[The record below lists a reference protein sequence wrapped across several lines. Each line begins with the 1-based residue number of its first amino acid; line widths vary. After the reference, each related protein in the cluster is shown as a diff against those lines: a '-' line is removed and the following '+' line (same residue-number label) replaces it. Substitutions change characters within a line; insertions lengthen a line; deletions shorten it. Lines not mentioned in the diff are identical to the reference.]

1 MKTYQTLRL
10 STRQGLVIG
19 YLLLVSLCIQLA
31 GCGSHYSVKTRSATK
46 LFQKY
51 DRSAL
56 DSSKPS
62 CQAASQLSVP
72 LINEF

>member
-10 STRQGLVIG
+10 STRQGRVIG
-19 YLLLVSLCIQLA
+19 YLLLLSLSIQLA
-31 GCGSHYSVKTRSATK
+31 GCGSHYSVKKSSATK

-56 DSSKPS
+56 DSSRPS
-62 CQAASQLSVP
+62 WRTTQKLRR
-72 LINEF
+72 LFL